1 MIKQM
6 NQQKTAAQQGQQQ
19 LMLALMHSQHAAT
32 SVIC

>member
-6 NQQKTAAQQGQQQ
+6 IQQKTAAQQGQQQ